1 MTAVQDDSVEL
12 LAECVLLVTKN
23 FNRMATE
30 NKSSEPD
37 FPTDQLPSV
46 TMPQFVT
53 ALEAV
58 PFMLTKFF
66 TSGTSMEANNIG
78 RYLRIISVSM
88 AMAAADTFVPYRHAM
103 RYQYD
108 TLEANVVKVLAG
120 SSPIKDFCIE
130 HSMVKSSFSPHA
142 RPKAKN
148 PKEDYDLQ
156 LAFRMF
162 LYTTALWYGASSEEA
177 ERLMSQHLKARWLLI
192 MSGNWKEA
200 LDELNK

>member
-1 MTAVQDDSVEL
+1 MTAIQDDSVEL

-30 NKSSEPD
+30 NRSSEPD

-46 TMPQFVT
+46 TMPQFGK

-58 PFMLTKFF
+58 PFMLAKFF
-66 TSGTSMEANNIG
+66 TSGSSMEAQNIG

-88 AMAAADTFVPYRHAM
+88 AMAAAESFAPYRHCM

-108 TLEANVVKVLAG
+108 TLESNVVKALAG
-120 SSPIKDFCIE
+120 SSPIKDFGIE
-130 HSMVKSSFSPHA
+130 HSMVKSAFSPHA
-142 RPKAKN
+142 RPKAKVS
-148 PKEDYDLQ
+148 KDDYELQ

-177 ERLMSQHLKARWLLI
+177 ERLMNQHLKARWMLI
-192 MSGNWKEA
+192 MCGNWKEA
-200 LDELNK
+200 LDGLKK

>member
-46 TMPQFVT
+46 TMPQFVK

-66 TSGTSMEANNIG
+66 TSGSAMEAQNIG
-78 RYLRIISVSM
+78 RYLRIIAVSM
-88 AMAAADTFVPYRHAM
+88 AMGAAESFIPYNRAM
-103 RYQYD
+103 RYEYD
-108 TLEANVVKVLAG
+108 SLEENVVKALAG

-130 HSMVKSSFSPHA
+130 FSMVKSSFSPYR

-148 PKEDYDLQ
+148 PKEDYELQ

-177 ERLMSQHLKARWLLI
+177 ERLMNQHLKARWMLI
-192 MSGNWKEA
+192 MCGNWKEA
-200 LDELNK
+200 LDGLSK